1 MPTTVLNEATVELMD
16 YQQFLDYAADS
27 LNYNG
32 QTELLNHITQ
42 KLRSNPFN
50 AQSSLTTREQWA
62 QEIAREL
69 ESNGYRIEYNGNDR
83 WTGTVFPNTAQ
94 VSTPNPVNSNITN
107 VGRGSVRSWY
117 GGLNEFGS
125 TGLQTWVP
133 QRMPVSGGLGNKAMY
148 FLGSIGSAVAAASTG
163 IWAGKTFDAALY
175 NAMPDFWDSI
185 GWSSLNPE
193 TWGSLTEGSD
203 SPFAGLLN
211 FILGIDGE
219 NGNAQAYISEDM
231 LAYLAYGLYTTGM
244 FNSGGGYNEVDS
256 GKQPDVANTDIYFS
270 NGNLA
275 DNPAI
280 SEYTSCLIVS
290 SFIVSINSV
299 PSYAVIRSTF
309 NTHPTNNINIFYI
322 EDSSNVTMVVC
333 NDSNPNVNYCDFYN
347 VATGTVTSTGGFSGS
362 VRTYQYDN
370 KTVYYRT
377 KIISKSDVVSTSA
390 PIIDSDAID
399 RIAWSIVY
407 GISVPV
413 SGGEIEGIGT
423 QDGATLPDT
432 TGWDDLSNVLPS
444 LQQQYPD
451 AFQNPMVWNTDTPYD
466 DTAGNQTRYIPV
478 PFPFANSATDT
489 QPISGTQTQ
498 TNTALNT
505 TPQDIIDLLT
515 KTIQQTDTQPA
526 TPPAN
531 PTDTGT
537 GNTPV
542 PTAPVGN
549 ASALW
554 SVYHPT
560 QAQVNSFGAWL
571 WGSPFLT
578 NIGKLFQN
586 PIEGVISLHKV
597 FAPPVDSGSGN
608 IVVGTL
614 DSGVASA
621 TINQQYVEV
630 DCGSVTLSEDF
641 GNVFDY
647 DPYTKVA
654 LYLPFIGIVPLNV
667 ADVMRSTINVKYG
680 VDVFTGACIAMVSV
694 SRDGND
700 ATLYQYSG
708 NCAVHYPLSNVQQ
721 SQLLSGLITVAAG
734 IGAIVASGGA
744 AAPAVSGA
752 ASAAGAASGA
762 SGILSALHTNVGRSG
777 GFSANAGAMGI
788 KVPYLI
794 IERPQTKVAETFPR
808 LIGYPTNYSIKLGD
822 CSNHVVVKHVHVE
835 GINATESELEQI
847 ESLLKTGVLV

>member
-1 MPTTVLNEATVELMD
+1 MPATVINEATVELMD

-27 LNYNG
+27 LNYAG

-69 ESNGYRIEYNGNDR
+69 EENGYRIQYNGNDQ

-117 GGLNEFGS
+117 GGLNEFNPSGW
-125 TGLQTWVP
+125 QNWVP
-133 QRMPVSGGLGNKAMY
+133 QRFPVSGGLGSKAMY
-148 FLGSIGSAVAAASTG
+148 FLGSVGSAVGAVSTG
-163 IWAGKTFDAALY
+163 IWLGKSFDARLY

-219 NGNAQAYISEDM
+219 TGNAQAYMSEDM
-231 LAYLAYGLYTTGM
+231 LAYLSYCMNQAGI
-244 FNSGGGYNEVDS
+244 FSSGDNNEVIDYVVTPSITLSSPIYWATANCNTYAEYNSSNYYYYDPNLLMGVHNNNPIYLANRSNSATFRYSTFQNGSHVGICVASETSLSPVFIEINVSTGKVLGAS
-256 GKQPDVANTDIYFS
+256 GFGVTNTTLNNHSYYYGGATSIYSGIGTEISPLPFSANNTI
-270 NGNLA
+270 NG
-275 DNPAI
+275 
-280 SEYTSCLIVS
+280 SYMYY
-290 SFIVSINSV
+290 
-299 PSYAVIRSTF
+299 SYALL
-309 NTHPTNNINIFYI
+309 Y
-322 EDSSNVTMVVC
+322 
-333 NDSNPNVNYCDFYN
+333 ND
-347 VATGTVTSTGGFSGS
+347 
-362 VRTYQYDN
+362 
-370 KTVYYRT
+370 YREN
-377 KIISKSDVVSTSA
+377 SSA
-390 PIIDSDAID
+390 P
-399 RIAWSIVY
+399 
-407 GISVPV
+407 
-413 SGGEIEGIGT
+413 EGIGN
-423 QDGATLPDT
+423 QEGATLPDT

-451 AFQNPMVWNTDTPYD
+451 AFQNPMIWNTDTPYD

-542 PTAPVGN
+542 PTAPIGN

-621 TINQQYVEV
+621 TVNQQYVEV

-654 LYLPFIGIVPLNV
+654 LYLPFVGIVPLNV

-680 VDVFTGACIAMVSV
+680 VDLFTGACIAMVSV

-734 IGAIVASGGA
+734 VGAIVATGGA
-744 AAPAVSGA
+744 AAPAAATGIAGGA
-752 ASAAGAASGA
+752 M
-762 SGILSALHTNVGRSG
+762 SALHSNVGRSG

-808 LIGYPTNYSIKLGD
+808 LIGYPTNYSVKLGD

-835 GINATESELEQI
+835 GINATESELKQI
-847 ESLLKTGVLV
+847 ESLLRSGVLV

>member
-1 MPTTVLNEATVELMD
+1 MPTVLDEATVELMD

-27 LNYNG
+27 LNYSG

-42 KLRSNPFN
+42 KLRANPFN

-69 ESNGYRIEYNGNDR
+69 ESNGYRIEYNGNDQ

-125 TGLQTWVP
+125 TGAQTWVP
-133 QRMPVSGGLGNKAMY
+133 QRMPVSGGLGSKAMY
-148 FLGSIGSAVAAASTG
+148 FLGSVGSAVGAASTG
-163 IWAGKTFDAALY
+163 IWLGKTFDAALY

-193 TWGSLTEGSD
+193 TWGNLTEGSD

-219 NGNAQAYISEDM
+219 NGNAQAYISEEM
-231 LAYLAYGLYTTGM
+231 LAYLSYGLYQAGVFGTG
-244 FNSGGGYNEVDS
+244 EIT
-256 GKQPDVANTDIYFS
+256 PDY
-270 NGNLA
+270 
-275 DNPAI
+275 
-280 SEYTSCLIVS
+280 
-290 SFIVSINSV
+290 SV
-299 PSYAVIRSTF
+299 PSVGDEINVENMLIR
-309 NTHPTNNINIFYI
+309 
-322 EDSSNVTMVVC
+322 
-333 NDSNPNVNYCDFYN
+333 
-347 VATGTVTSTGGFSGS
+347 GTVRELCQMVGIALDWTSYYP
-362 VRTYQYDN
+362 REDAN
-370 KTVYYRT
+370 KPA
-377 KIISKSDVVSTSA
+377 IIAWWSNGKPCVAYNDDGEYLNVVSTTNRVNRIDEYRGYATLSY
-390 PIIDSDAID
+390 PIFGKPITRVYYYGATTTWAGVSWGQGPYLIINQNGSDGLINF
-399 RIAWSIVY
+399 SY
-407 GISVPV
+407 NPS
-413 SGGEIEGIGT
+413 IEGIGN
-423 QDGATLPDT
+423 QEGATLPDT

-451 AFQNPMVWNTDTPYD
+451 AFNNPMIWNTDTPYD

-526 TPPAN
+526 TPPTN

-537 GNTPV
+537 GGTPV
-542 PTAPVGN
+542 PTAPVGS

-621 TINQQYVEV
+621 TVNQQYVEV

-654 LYLPFIGIVPLNV
+654 LYLPFVGIVPLNV

-680 VDVFTGACIAMVSV
+680 VDIFTGACIAMVSV

-734 IGAIVASGGA
+734 IGSIVASGGA
-744 AAPAVSGA
+744 ATPAAV
-752 ASAAGAASGA
+752 AGIAG
-762 SGILSALHTNVGRSG
+762 GGLSALHSNVGRSG

-808 LIGYPTNYSIKLGD
+808 LIGYPTNYSVKLGS

>member
-1 MPTTVLNEATVELMD
+1 MPTTVFNEATVELMD
-16 YQQFLDYAADS
+16 YQQFLDYAADA

-32 QTELLNHITQ
+32 QTELLTHITQ

-50 AQSSLTTREQWA
+50 ASSSLTTHEQWA

-69 ESNGYRIEYNGNDR
+69 ESNGYRIEYNGNNQ

-117 GGLNEFGS
+117 GGLNEFDPNNM
-125 TGLQTWVP
+125 QFWKP
-133 QRMPVSGGLGNKAMY
+133 QRMPVSGGLGSKAMY
-148 FLGSIGSAVAAASTG
+148 FLGSIGSAVSAVSTG
-163 IWAGKTFDAALY
+163 IWLGKTFDGALY
-175 NAMPDFWDSI
+175 NAFPDFWDSI
-185 GWSSLNPE
+185 GWGSLNPE

-231 LAYLAYGLYTTGM
+231 LAYMAYGLNSAGVFSPIESIAVYDSSELSPSYTFRQPISNYRNPIPIYINTVEQICSSSPSSTATITAFNNASDVYIYAVNTNTSGSRLNWEYAAVSDSPFSVRLQTVGGSTYQAQGYQTTLGDKTGYVVSYIPSASYYYYLDSGVPRYLVPNLVTTATPQNYSVLGDIM
-244 FNSGGGYNEVDS
+244 DVAFLLFNSTI
-256 GKQPDVANTDIYFS
+256 Q
-270 NGNLA
+270 
-275 DNPAI
+275 
-280 SEYTSCLIVS
+280 
-290 SFIVSINSV
+290 
-299 PSYAVIRSTF
+299 
-309 NTHPTNNINIFYI
+309 
-322 EDSSNVTMVVC
+322 
-333 NDSNPNVNYCDFYN
+333 
-347 VATGTVTSTGGFSGS
+347 
-362 VRTYQYDN
+362 Q
-370 KTVYYRT
+370 
-377 KIISKSDVVSTSA
+377 
-390 PIIDSDAID
+390 
-399 RIAWSIVY
+399 
-407 GISVPV
+407 
-413 SGGEIEGIGT
+413 SGGIEGIGN
-423 QDGATLPDT
+423 QEDATLPDT

-451 AFQNPMVWNTDTPYD
+451 VFQNPMVWNTDTPYD

-537 GNTPV
+537 GNTPI
-542 PTAPVGN
+542 PTAPIGN

-597 FAPPVDSGSGN
+597 FVTPVDSGSGS

-614 DSGVASA
+614 DSGVSSA
-621 TINQQYVEV
+621 TVNEQYVEV
-630 DCGSVTLSEDF
+630 DCGSVTLSEDY

-680 VDVFTGACIAMVSV
+680 VDIFTGACIAMVSV

-734 IGAIVASGGA
+734 VGAIVATGGA
-744 AAPAVSGA
+744 AAPAA
-752 ASAAGAASGA
+752 ATGIASGA
-762 SGILSALHTNVGRSG
+762 MSALHSNVGRSG

-794 IERPQTKVAETFPR
+794 IERPQTKVAETFPQ
-808 LIGYPTNYSIKLGD
+808 LIGYPTNHSIKLGD

-835 GINATESELEQI
+835 GINATENELKQI
-847 ESLLKTGVLV
+847 ESLLHSGVLV

>member
-1 MPTTVLNEATVELMD
+1 MATVLNEATVELMD
-16 YQQFLDYAADS
+16 YQQFLDYAAES
-27 LNYNG
+27 LNYAG

-42 KLRSNPFN
+42 KLRSNPYN

-69 ESNGYRIEYNGNDR
+69 EENGYRIEYNGNNQ

-117 GGLNEFGS
+117 GGLNEFNPSGW
-125 TGLQTWVP
+125 QNWVP
-133 QRMPVSGGLGNKAMY
+133 QRFPVSGGLGSKAMY
-148 FLGSIGSAVAAASTG
+148 FLGSANYAVMAASAG
-163 IWAGKTFDAALY
+163 IWAGKTFDGLLY

-185 GWSSLNPE
+185 GFGTLNPE
-193 TWGSLTEGSD
+193 TWGGLIEGSG
-203 SPFAGLLN
+203 SPFAGLMN
-211 FILGIDGE
+211 FILGVDGE
-219 NGNAQAYISEDM
+219 NGNAQAYMNENA
-231 LAYLAYGLYTTGM
+231 LAYLLYGMYMNDVFSSGEPSYTYSGPSSLSTFSQYYDLPIYVIPSVGSLTLVGSTSYSVYNFNAPNAKIFTSIRNTSMTTYCYMKRSDITESSIVIGTREFHEGSTVSIDDIVFNAPSSNYLTRDSNTQFAYNIISLYANETLWKNQNLPYMAPKKFVSSSDNLVRDIGTIFFDGTY
-244 FNSGGGYNEVDS
+244 NSG
-256 GKQPDVANTDIYFS
+256 
-270 NGNLA
+270 
-275 DNPAI
+275 
-280 SEYTSCLIVS
+280 
-290 SFIVSINSV
+290 
-299 PSYAVIRSTF
+299 
-309 NTHPTNNINIFYI
+309 
-322 EDSSNVTMVVC
+322 
-333 NDSNPNVNYCDFYN
+333 
-347 VATGTVTSTGGFSGS
+347 AT
-362 VRTYQYDN
+362 
-370 KTVYYRT
+370 
-377 KIISKSDVVSTSA
+377 
-390 PIIDSDAID
+390 
-399 RIAWSIVY
+399 
-407 GISVPV
+407 
-413 SGGEIEGIGT
+413 IEGIGD
-423 QDGATLPDT
+423 QAGATLPDT
-432 TGWDDLSNVLPS
+432 TGWDDLANVLPS

-451 AFQNPMVWNTDTPYD
+451 AFSNPMVWNTDSPYD

-537 GNTPV
+537 GDTPV
-542 PTAPVGN
+542 PTAPTGS

-621 TINQQYVEV
+621 TVNQQYVEV

-654 LYLPFIGIVPLNV
+654 LYLPFVGIVPLNV

-694 SRDGND
+694 SRDGNA

-752 ASAAGAASGA
+752 ASAAGVASGA
-762 SGILSALHTNVGRSG
+762 SGVLSALHTNVGRSG

-788 KVPYLI
+788 KIPYLI

-808 LIGYPTNYSIKLGD
+808 LIGYPTNYSVKLGS

>member
-1 MPTTVLNEATVELMD
+1 MPTTVINEATVELMD

-27 LNYNG
+27 LNYAG

-42 KLRSNPFN
+42 KLRANPFN

-69 ESNGYRIEYNGNDR
+69 EENGYRIQYNGNNQ

-94 VSTPNPVNSNITN
+94 VSVPNPVNSNITN

-117 GGLNEFGS
+117 GGLNEFNPAGW
-125 TGLQTWVP
+125 QNWVP
-133 QRMPVSGGLGNKAMY
+133 QRFPVSGGLGSKAMY
-148 FLGSIGSAVAAASTG
+148 FLGSIGSAVGAVSTG
-163 IWAGKTFDAALY
+163 IWLGKSFDARLY

-185 GWSSLNPE
+185 GWGSLNPE
-193 TWGSLTEGSD
+193 TWGSLTNDSD

-219 NGNAQAYISEDM
+219 NGNAQAYMDENA
-231 LAYLAYGLYTTGM
+231 LAYLAYCMNQAGI
-244 FNSGGGYNEVDS
+244 FSSGESNEVIDYVVTPS
-256 GKQPDVANTDIYFS
+256 ITLTSPIYWITANCNTYAEYNSSNHYYYDPNLLVGTYGGNPIYVASRSDNPVTFKFSTYS
-270 NGNLA
+270 NGSHIGTCVA
-275 DNPAI
+275 
-280 SEYTSCLIVS
+280 SETNFSYVL
-290 SFIVSINSV
+290 VSIN
-299 PSYAVIRSTF
+299 
-309 NTHPTNNINIFYI
+309 
-322 EDSSNVTMVVC
+322 
-333 NDSNPNVNYCDFYN
+333 
-347 VATGTVTSTGGFSGS
+347 TSTGRVSGTSGS
-362 VRTYQYDN
+362 YITDTRLNNHHYYYGGTSSIYSGLGTEISPIPISADN
-370 KTVYYRT
+370 RLNDNYYAYAYALLYNDYREN
-377 KIISKSDVVSTSA
+377 SSA
-390 PIIDSDAID
+390 P
-399 RIAWSIVY
+399 
-407 GISVPV
+407 
-413 SGGEIEGIGT
+413 EGIGN

-451 AFQNPMVWNTDTPYD
+451 AFSNPMVWNTDTPYD

-478 PFPFANSATDT
+478 PFPIANSATDT

-526 TPPAN
+526 TPPTN
-531 PTDTGT
+531 PTDTGE
-537 GNTPV
+537 GSTPV
-542 PTAPVGN
+542 PTAPIGS

-621 TINQQYVEV
+621 TVNQQYVEV

-654 LYLPFIGIVPLNV
+654 LYLPFVGIVPLNV
-667 ADVMRSTINVKYG
+667 ADVMRSTINVTYG
-680 VDVFTGACIAMVSV
+680 VDIFTGACIAMVSV
-694 SRDGND
+694 SRDGHN

-734 IGAIVASGGA
+734 IGSIVASGGA
-744 AAPAVSGA
+744 ATPAAV
-752 ASAAGAASGA
+752 AGIAG
-762 SGILSALHTNVGRSG
+762 GGLSALHSNVGRSG

-808 LIGYPTNYSIKLGD
+808 LIGYPTNYSVKLGS

>member
-1 MPTTVLNEATVELMD
+1 MPTTVFNEATVELMD

-32 QTELLNHITQ
+32 QTELLNHISQ

-50 AQSSLTTREQWA
+50 ASSSLTTHEQWA

-69 ESNGYRIEYNGNDR
+69 ESNGYRIEYNGNNK

-125 TGLQTWVP
+125 TGAQTWVP
-133 QRMPVSGGLGNKAMY
+133 QRMPVSGGLGSKAMY
-148 FLGSIGSAVAAASTG
+148 FLGSIGSGVAAVSTG
-163 IWAGKTFDAALY
+163 IWLGKTFDAALY

-185 GWSSLNPE
+185 GWGTLNPE
-193 TWGSLTEGSD
+193 KWGSLIADTG
-203 SPFAGLLN
+203 SPFAGLMN
-211 FILGIDGE
+211 FILGVDGE
-219 NGNAQAYISEDM
+219 NGNAQAYMSEDM
-231 LAYLAYGLYTTGM
+231 LAYMAYGLYNAGV
-244 FNSGGGYNEVDS
+244 FN
-256 GKQPDVANTDIYFS
+256 
-270 NGNLA
+270 
-275 DNPAI
+275 
-280 SEYTSCLIVS
+280 
-290 SFIVSINSV
+290 
-299 PSYAVIRSTF
+299 PSYDSYTYNDTTILTEFLNYYTLPIYVLPNTASFVTF
-309 NTHPTNNINIFYI
+309 SSSGYRYEFNINIPSTVIVYASVYQNTLNFHAFIKTADVSTTPI
-322 EDSSNVTMVVC
+322 ELGYRDVYLPNGTFFQRNKMEFRPAGNLTTLVSNTPFQYNSVTMHMGI
-333 NDSNPNVNYCDFYN
+333 NDLMQAGLPYMTALQYLGSPSNRFWRED
-347 VATGTVTSTGGFSGS
+347 ATILFDGTK
-362 VRTYQYDN
+362 Q
-370 KTVYYRT
+370 
-377 KIISKSDVVSTSA
+377 
-390 PIIDSDAID
+390 
-399 RIAWSIVY
+399 
-407 GISVPV
+407 
-413 SGGEIEGIGT
+413 SGGDIEGIGN
-423 QDGATLPDT
+423 QEGATLPDT
-432 TGWDDLSNVLPS
+432 TGWDDLANVLPS

-542 PTAPVGN
+542 PTAPIGS

-621 TINQQYVEV
+621 TVNQQYVEV

-654 LYLPFIGIVPLNV
+654 LYLPFVGIVPLNV

-680 VDVFTGACIAMVSV
+680 VDIFTGACIAMVSV

-734 IGAIVASGGA
+734 IGSIVASGGA
-744 AAPAVSGA
+744 ATPAAV
-752 ASAAGAASGA
+752 AGIAG
-762 SGILSALHTNVGRSG
+762 GGLSALHSNVGRSG

-808 LIGYPTNYSIKLGD
+808 LIGYPTNYSVKLGS

>member
-1 MPTTVLNEATVELMD
+1 MPTTVFNEATVELMD
-16 YQQFLDYAADS
+16 YQQFLDYAADA

-50 AQSSLTTREQWA
+50 AQSSLTTHEQWA

-69 ESNGYRIEYNGNDR
+69 ESNGYRIEYNGNNQ

-125 TGLQTWVP
+125 TGAQTWVP
-133 QRMPVSGGLGNKAMY
+133 QRMPVSGGLGSKAMY
-148 FLGSIGSAVAAASTG
+148 FLGSIGSGVAAASTG
-163 IWAGKTFDAALY
+163 IWLGKTFDSALY
-175 NAMPDFWDSI
+175 NAFPDFWDSI
-185 GWSSLNPE
+185 GWGTLNPE
-193 TWGSLTEGSD
+193 TWGGLIEGSG
-203 SPFAGLLN
+203 SPFAGLMN
-211 FILGIDGE
+211 FILGVDGE
-219 NGNAQAYISEDM
+219 NGNAQAYMSEDM

-244 FNSGGGYNEVDS
+244 FSNASQYETDMTQYTDTS
-256 GKQPDVANTDIYFS
+256 TYSPDIVYSTVTNFGFVEISARYRYLCS
-270 NGNLA
+270 AA
-275 DNPAI
+275 DNPVSMFVI
-280 SEYTSCLIVS
+280 KNYNDSTYNIVLCSKTAFRYSS
-290 SFIVSINSV
+290 SFEDDPTSWHPSSFANSSVQYTIDGDTFYYGQNSV
-299 PSYAVIRSTF
+299 GYAANYSESGSTI
-309 NTHPTNNINIFYI
+309 PTN
-322 EDSSNVTMVVC
+322 ELT
-333 NDSNPNVNYCDFYN
+333 
-347 VATGTVTSTGGFSGS
+347 SGS
-362 VRTYQYDN
+362 YSSDRA
-370 KTVYYRT
+370 RR
-377 KIISKSDVVSTSA
+377 ISHHILFGNTIAPTS
-390 PIIDSDAID
+390 
-399 RIAWSIVY
+399 
-407 GISVPV
+407 
-413 SGGEIEGIGT
+413 IEGIGN
-423 QDGATLPDT
+423 QEGATLPDT

-489 QPISGTQTQ
+489 QPLSGTQTQ

-542 PTAPVGN
+542 PTAPIGN

-597 FAPPVDSGSGN
+597 FVTPVDSGSGT

-614 DSGVASA
+614 DSGVSSA
-621 TINQQYVEV
+621 TVNEQYAEV
-630 DCGSVTLSEDF
+630 DCGSVTLSEDY

-680 VDVFTGACIAMVSV
+680 VDIFTGACIAMVSV

-734 IGAIVASGGA
+734 VGAIVATGGA
-744 AAPAVSGA
+744 AAPAA
-752 ASAAGAASGA
+752 ATGIASGA
-762 SGILSALHTNVGRSG
+762 MSALHSNVGRSG

-794 IERPQTKVAETFPR
+794 IERPQTKVAETFPQ
-808 LIGYPTNYSIKLGD
+808 LIGYPTNHSIKLGD

-835 GINATESELEQI
+835 GINATENELKQI
-847 ESLLKTGVLV
+847 ESLLHSGVLV

>member
-1 MPTTVLNEATVELMD
+1 MPTTVFNEATVELMD
-16 YQQFLDYAADS
+16 YQQFLYYAADA

-32 QTELLNHITQ
+32 QTELLTHITQ

-50 AQSSLTTREQWA
+50 AQSSLTTHEQWA

-69 ESNGYRIEYNGNDR
+69 ESNGYRIEYNGNNQ

-133 QRMPVSGGLGNKAMY
+133 QRMPVSGGLGSKAMY
-148 FLGSIGSAVAAASTG
+148 FLGSIGSGVAAASTG
-163 IWAGKTFDAALY
+163 IWLGKTFDAALY
-175 NAMPDFWDSI
+175 NAFPDFWDSI
-185 GWSSLNPE
+185 GWGTLNPE
-193 TWGSLTEGSD
+193 TWGGLIEGSG
-203 SPFAGLLN
+203 SPFAGLMN
-211 FILGIDGE
+211 FILGVDGE

-231 LAYLAYGLYTTGM
+231 LAYLAYGLNTTGM
-244 FNSGGGYNEVDS
+244 FNSGGDSYTYSDTSIFTQFFNYYNLPIYVLPNTASFVIVNSSNWRYEFHINIPSTVIVYASIYNNSVSFYAFVRSEDAPQSTIELGYRDVYLADGSFFQRNIMSFNPAGNYTTLDS
-256 GKQPDVANTDIYFS
+256 GTAFKY
-270 NGNLA
+270 NLA
-275 DNPAI
+275 TMHMSYDNFIQSGLP
-280 SEYTSCLIVS
+280 YMTSLQSIGTASNRLLQELGTILFDGTRQS
-290 SFIVSINSV
+290 SF
-299 PSYAVIRSTF
+299 
-309 NTHPTNNINIFYI
+309 
-322 EDSSNVTMVVC
+322 D
-333 NDSNPNVNYCDFYN
+333 
-347 VATGTVTSTGGFSGS
+347 
-362 VRTYQYDN
+362 
-370 KTVYYRT
+370 
-377 KIISKSDVVSTSA
+377 
-390 PIIDSDAID
+390 
-399 RIAWSIVY
+399 
-407 GISVPV
+407 
-413 SGGEIEGIGT
+413 IEGIGN

-432 TGWDDLSNVLPS
+432 TGWDNLDNVLPS

-451 AFQNPMVWNTDTPYD
+451 AFQNPMVWNTDSPYD

-537 GNTPV
+537 GNTPI
-542 PTAPVGN
+542 PTAPIGN

-597 FAPPVDSGSGN
+597 FVTPVDSGSGS

-614 DSGVASA
+614 DSGVSSA
-621 TINQQYVEV
+621 TVNEQYVEV
-630 DCGSVTLSEDF
+630 DCGSVTLSEDY

-680 VDVFTGACIAMVSV
+680 VDIFTGACIAMVSV

-734 IGAIVASGGA
+734 VGAIVATGGA
-744 AAPAVSGA
+744 AAPAA
-752 ASAAGAASGA
+752 ATGIASGA
-762 SGILSALHTNVGRSG
+762 MSALDRKS
-777 GFSANAGAMGI
+777 
-788 KVPYLI
+788 
-794 IERPQTKVAETFPR
+794 
-808 LIGYPTNYSIKLGD
+808 
-822 CSNHVVVKHVHVE
+822 VV
-835 GINATESELEQI
+835 
-847 ESLLKTGVLV
+847 

>member
-1 MPTTVLNEATVELMD
+1 MPVTTLPDATVELLD
-16 YQQFLDYAADS
+16 YQQFLDYAANS
-27 LNYNG
+27 LNYSG
-32 QTELLNHITQ
+32 QTEMLNHVSQ
-42 KLRSNPFN
+42 RLRSMPYNPS
-50 AQSSLTTREQWA
+50 SSLTTKEQWA
-62 QEIAREL
+62 EQIMSEL
-69 ESNGYRIEYNGNDR
+69 RSNGYEIQYNGNNQ

-94 VSTPNPVNSNITN
+94 VTTTNPINSNLTTVN
-107 VGRGSVRSWY
+107 RGNLRNWY

-133 QRMPVSGGLGNKAMY
+133 QRMPVSGGLGSKAMY
-148 FLGSIGSAVAAASTG
+148 FLGSIGSGVAAVSTG

-175 NAMPDFWDSI
+175 NAFPDYWDSI

-193 TWGSLTEGSD
+193 TWGGLTYGSD

-219 NGNAQAYISEDM
+219 TGNAQAYMSEDM
-231 LAYLAYGLYTTGM
+231 LAYLAYCMYKNGVFASGAYEYPEIATGSYTW
-244 FNSGGGYNEVDS
+244 NSCLTVN
-256 GKQPDVANTDIYFS
+256 DIYNMYTLLRGTSESIQNQIDNILSLYGNYKAVLVQNAPTYLTPNSSYATQVMSIYATDNVPNPINTNTSYSGAIRITFVNQYS
-270 NGNLA
+270 NSN
-275 DNPAI
+275 
-280 SEYTSCLIVS
+280 
-290 SFIVSINSV
+290 
-299 PSYAVIRSTF
+299 PSYIGIASASVSTNQNYYPF
-309 NTHPTNNINIFYI
+309 VGSEQAGSDAWKTIYKLGGF
-322 EDSSNVTMVVC
+322 DVTI
-333 NDSNPNVNYCDFYN
+333 
-347 VATGTVTSTGGFSGS
+347 TST
-362 VRTYQYDN
+362 
-370 KTVYYRT
+370 
-377 KIISKSDVVSTSA
+377 
-390 PIIDSDAID
+390 ID
-399 RIAWSIVY
+399 
-407 GISVPV
+407 
-413 SGGEIEGIGT
+413 GIGN

-478 PFPFANSATDT
+478 PMPFANSSTDT
-489 QPISGTQTQ
+489 QPLSGTQTQ
-498 TNTALNT
+498 TNTSLNT
-505 TPQDIIDLLT
+505 TPQEILDWLT
-515 KTIQQTDTQPA
+515 KNLQQTDTQPA

-531 PTDTGT
+531 PVDTGT
-537 GNTPV
+537 GTSPV
-542 PTAPVGN
+542 PTAPTGS

-597 FAPPVDSGSGN
+597 FVPPVDSGSGN

-614 DSGVASA
+614 DSGVSSA
-621 TINQQYVEV
+621 TVNEQYVEI
-630 DCGSVTLSEDF
+630 DCGSVNLGEDF

-654 LYLPFIGIVPLNV
+654 LYLPFVGIVPLNV
-667 ADVMRSTINVKYG
+667 ADVMRSTIDVKYG
-680 VDVFTGACIAMVSV
+680 VDIFTGACIAMVSV
-694 SRDGND
+694 SRDGNY
-700 ATLYQYSG
+700 AVLYQYSG

-734 IGAIVASGGA
+734 IGAIVATGGA
-744 AAPAVSGA
+744 AAPAAATGIAGGA
-752 ASAAGAASGA
+752 M
-762 SGILSALHTNVGRSG
+762 SALHSNVGRSG

-794 IERPQTKVAETFPR
+794 IERPQTKVADIFPQ
-808 LIGYPTNYSIKLGD
+808 LIGYPTNYSVKLGD
-822 CSNHVVVKHVHVE
+822 CSGHVVVKHVHVE
-835 GINATESELEQI
+835 GINATENELEQI
-847 ESLLKTGVLV
+847 ESLLHSGVLV